1 MAKSKPKTDEPK
13 EPQREAKR
21 VGDLSDQ
28 AVEAL
33 KRERFQQRVQ
43 RVLEVMQRERVDWR
57 GIAYIAPDGRVG
69 ARVLP
74 VEMERP

>member
-1 MAKSKPKTDEPK
+1 MRDTPVDET
-13 EPQREAKR
+13 EGRTEDCA
-21 VGDLSDQ
+21 GAGGEISDQ
-28 AVEAL
+28 AIEAL

-57 GIAYIAPDGRVG
+57 GVAYIAPDGRIG
-69 ARVLP
+69 ARVAP

>member
-1 MAKSKPKTDEPK
+1 MQDTSVDDTEGRTEDCAG
-13 EPQREAKR
+13 
-21 VGDLSDQ
+21 VGGEISDQ
-28 AVEAL
+28 AIEAL

-57 GIAYIAPDGRVG
+57 GVAYIAPDGRLG
-69 ARVLP
+69 ARVVP

>member
-1 MAKSKPKTDEPK
+1 MRDTPVDDTEGRTEDCAGAGGEI
-13 EPQREAKR
+13 
-21 VGDLSDQ
+21 SDQ
-28 AVEAL
+28 AIEAL

-57 GIAYIAPDGRVG
+57 GVAYIAPDGRVG
-69 ARVLP
+69 ARVVP